1 MTPEERAEKRYPAPK
16 YVPLPEGLDEIY
28 APDVRHTKQFAYADC
43 IREQVEP
50 LEAEVSRLRA
60 LVQELLDI
68 AYKGAPWSVIVAAAK
83 EQGFVPTNTE
93 DK

>member
-60 LVQELLDI
+60 LVQELEKCVHCGRLRSTPDE
-68 AYKGAPWSVIVAAAK
+68 PN
-83 EQGFVPTNTE
+83 P
-93 DK
+93 